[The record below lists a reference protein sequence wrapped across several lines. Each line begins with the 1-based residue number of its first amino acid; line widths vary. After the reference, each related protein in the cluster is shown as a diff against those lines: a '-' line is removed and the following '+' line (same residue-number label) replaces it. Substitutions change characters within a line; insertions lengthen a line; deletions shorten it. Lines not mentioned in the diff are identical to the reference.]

1 MSRGNEVPDFYDC
14 EASCLGDLLIEVG
27 WAFVDMSTGDIRS
40 EGHLVRPPS
49 HWDMQRVWDQDAE
62 KLHGFSLGQLRAH
75 GRPPL
80 VIARRMNEVLAD
92 RELFSDGPADDE
104 RWLRIIFDEVGS
116 LHEHLDRSDLSCA
129 AVRFERALM
138 KVVQGHAI
146 NSIGVVILAEYN
158 QFRSRFRTMYRT
170 KPLIS

>member
-92 RELFSDGPADDE
+92 RELFSDGPADDSAG
-104 RWLRIIFDEVGS
+104 FGS
-116 LHEHLDRSDLSCA
+116 SSTKSEACTNTSTVAIC
-129 AVRFERALM
+129 
-138 KVVQGHAI
+138 HAPPWD
-146 NSIGVVILAEYN
+146 SSEL
-158 QFRSRFRTMYRT
+158 
-170 KPLIS
+170 